1 MNQNDENEHKKLY
14 LQWILSQTMAVLVFG
29 ATFFLIGGSINTLLL
44 RTYVYQFKL
53 VAIVDTG
60 NPGFTMTYGGIIT
73 YMWAQQ
79 TYF

>member
-1 MNQNDENEHKKLY
+1 
-14 LQWILSQTMAVLVFG
+14 MAVLVFG

-73 YMWAQQ
+73 YM
-79 TYF
+79 